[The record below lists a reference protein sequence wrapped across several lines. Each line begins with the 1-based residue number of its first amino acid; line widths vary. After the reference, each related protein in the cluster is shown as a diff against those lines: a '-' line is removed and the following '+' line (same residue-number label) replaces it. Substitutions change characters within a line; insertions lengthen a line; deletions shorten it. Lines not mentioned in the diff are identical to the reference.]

1 MRSSSR
7 NRNAK
12 YPGTSLGLYYLHVR
26 SQRSRSFPMRSKGPS
41 VTKRP
46 LTSAA
51 SDVKA
56 EYCAIFVCVCG
67 SEDGITT
74 RAHAHVRTFTRVEAE
89 PLVLDPA
96 LHRLQL
102 AFTTYVLRVSDPAL
116 YVYVIRRLCPRNF
129 IRACRLR
136 SRNFHVKVSRRE
148 EEGGGGWMSTW
159 ERR

>member
-1 MRSSSR
+1 
-7 NRNAK
+7 
-12 YPGTSLGLYYLHVR
+12 
-26 SQRSRSFPMRSKGPS
+26 MRSKGPS

-74 RAHAHVRTFTRVEAE
+74 RAHVRTFTRGTRIG
-89 PLVLDPA
+89 PA

-102 AFTTYVLRVSDPAL
+102 AFTTYVLCVSDPTL
-116 YVYVIRRLCPRNF
+116 YVYVIH
-129 IRACRLR
+129 IYIY
-136 SRNFHVKVSRRE
+136 
-148 EEGGGGWMSTW
+148 GGYALVTSSGRVGCAVETST
-159 ERR
+159 